1 MSKTPKKTPANR
13 AAKPTPDLTPAQKAA
28 ATRAAKKREA
38 DALER
43 SNAERLA
50 QVVNL
55 HIAGMSLSQ
64 IGQTIG
70 ASADEVDRMLTRD
83 AARYVKSQP
92 ALRVYVRN
100 WVSDRYAKL
109 LEAVWDEATD
119 RNHPEKLDN
128 SAQALRILKEMQ
140 SLHGAQAPTQTEV
153 KVEAAPE
160 AVDQMVNALAA
171 QQGLGYDVSVFD
183 SVADVVDAEVVHD
196 AVEQSADALL
206 DAGEMVG
213 EAQEGDP
220 EEGF

>member
-1 MSKTPKKTPANR
+1 MSGKKPVKR
-13 AAKPTPDLTPAQKAA
+13 GVGFQKPEVDLTPAQKAA
-28 ATRAAKKREA
+28 QTRAKRKRDA

-43 SNAERLA
+43 ANAERLA

-64 IGQTIG
+64 IGQSIG
-70 ASADEVDRMLTRD
+70 ASADEVDRMLSTD
-83 AARYVKSQP
+83 AARYVRSQP

-109 LEAVWDEATD
+109 LEAVWDEAVD
-119 RNHPEKLDN
+119 KDSPVKLDN
-128 SAQALRILKEMQ
+128 SQQALRILKEM
-140 SLHGAQAPTQTEV
+140 SNLHGAQAPTQTEV

-160 AVDQMVNALAA
+160 AVDKMVSALAA
-171 QQGLGYDVSVFD
+171 QQGLAYDTSVF
-183 SVADVVDAEVVHD
+183 DVVDAEIVHE

-213 EAQEGDP
+213 ETQETDP